1 MSKKMKDPRDKYEA
15 ELSSGEEAPE
25 EVLEDASEPVEGEVI
40 SEVEET
46 SEVGEESELEKA
58 KREVRENYDKFL
70 RVFAEFENYKKR
82 MERER
87 AEFIKYAN
95 EGLIKDHLSVVDNFE
110 RAVEQAGENTHAEG
124 LVQGMEMV
132 LKQFKE
138 IHEKYGVREIQ
149 ALGEPFDPNL
159 HEAMMHEVS
168 NDHDENT
175 VIGELQKGY
184 ILKDRLLRPTLVKV
198 SKKAEKNADVSLE
211 DPE

>member
-1 MSKKMKDPRDKYEA
+1 MSKKMKNPRDRHEE
-15 ELSSGEEAPE
+15 ELSSGKESPE
-25 EVLEDASEPVEGEVI
+25 EVSEDASEPM
-40 SEVEET
+40 EVEVVAEAEEIP
-46 SEVGEESELEKA
+46 EVVEESELEKA
-58 KREVRENYDKFL
+58 QRETRGNYDKFL

-95 EGLIKDHLSVVDNFE
+95 EGLIKDFLGVVDNFE
-110 RAVEQAGENTHAEG
+110 RAVEQAGENTQAEG
-124 LVQGMEMV
+124 LVQGMKMI

-159 HEAMMHEVS
+159 HAAMMHEVS

>member
-1 MSKKMKDPRDKYEA
+1 MSKKMKNPRDKYEE
-15 ELSSGEEAPE
+15 ELSSGEESPE
-25 EVLEDASEPVEGEVI
+25 EVSEDASEPTEGEVVA
-40 SEVEET
+40 EAEET
-46 SEVGEESELEKA
+46 PEVVEESELEKA

-95 EGLIKDHLSVVDNFE
+95 EGLIKDLLGVVDNFE
-110 RAVEQAGENTHAEG
+110 RAVEQAGENMQAEG
-124 LVQGMEMV
+124 LVQGMEMI

-149 ALGEPFDPNL
+149 ALGEFFDPNL
-159 HEAMMHEVS
+159 HEAMMHEVAD
-168 NDHDENT
+168 DHEENT

-184 ILKDRLLRPTLVKV
+184 ILKDRLLRPSLVKV
-198 SKKAEKNADVSLE
+198 SKKAEKNE
-211 DPE
+211 E